1 MNFAP
6 VRLNLEAIP
15 YEHEGSRMVLIRD
28 HEGLYDEPLLMPVSM
43 FIVATLLDG
52 KSDAE
57 TIQKRFSELARGQ
70 TLKKDQILTII
81 DDLDSHHLLEN
92 ERSQNKRKSLQ
103 EEWSRLK
110 VRPSSHAGDAYPV
123 DRKECLELFRNY
135 FSGLQDEHG
144 SGDHPRGLI
153 IPHIDYRIGGHS
165 IAKGIATLMPDDPA
179 DLYVILGVSHG
190 PSKNMFTLTD
200 KSFETPF
207 GIVRTDT
214 EAAQRLESLY
224 GSDRLDGS
232 MAHKNEHSIEF
243 AVMALQYYHIQNRDY
258 RILPLLTGSLH
269 ENMEDGSLPPVERQE
284 VCEFIDALARLIRGH
299 DGRIC
304 IIASVDLSHVGLKF
318 GDENEINDETAESVR
333 IADDQMLRQIEN
345 SDPER
350 FFKTFRADQNARN
363 VDAVTAVYVL
373 LHVMNRLDGQCDET
387 RRVDRIDYQQWRE
400 SETGSMVSYASL
412 ALY

>member
-1 MNFAP
+1 MNFSP

-28 HEGLYDEPLLMPVSM
+28 HEGLCDEPLLMPVSM

-52 KSDAE
+52 KNDTEA
-57 TIQKRFSELARGQ
+57 IQAKFPELTKGQ
-70 TLKKDQILTII
+70 TLQKDQILTII
-81 DDLDSHHLLEN
+81 DELDSHHLLEN

-103 EEWSRLK
+103 EEWGRLK

-123 DRKECLELFRNY
+123 NRKECLELFRNY
-135 FSGLQDEHG
+135 FAGVQEGHG
-144 SGDHPRGLI
+144 GGYPRGLI

-165 IAKGIATLMPDDPA
+165 IAKGIATLIPDDPA
-179 DLYVILGVSHG
+179 DLYIILGVSHG

-207 GIVRTDT
+207 GIARTDT
-214 EAAQRLESLY
+214 EAVQRLESLY
-224 GSDRLDGS
+224 GGDRLDGS

-258 RILPLLTGSLH
+258 RILPLLTGSLY
-269 ENMEDGSLPPVERQE
+269 ENMEDGSPSPLERKE
-284 VCEFIDALARLIRGH
+284 VYEFIDALARLIRGH
-299 DGRIC
+299 HGRIC

-318 GDENEINDETAESVR
+318 GGEKEINDETAECVR
-333 IADDQMLRQIEN
+333 VADDQMLRQIEI

-373 LHVMNRLDGQCDET
+373 LHVMNRLDGQGDET